1 MCSKRLPKHECI
13 IIAIS
18 ERTVSSPTDGMID
31 LGAAYKNIVDGNVNQ
46 LYKIANKAHNHEPG
60 ANSAADLNEF

>member
-1 MCSKRLPKHECI
+1 MM
-13 IIAIS
+13 
-18 ERTVSSPTDGMID
+18 RT
-31 LGAAYKNIVDGNVNQ
+31 YNIVDGNVNQ